1 MDNREYIANAYKT
14 ALERVVNEIRRLPS
28 QAEETLIL
36 ASILSTLILMKVY
49 HKPTNVMGRA
59 CSMSLFRFLAFN
71 AHESNQSITEKY
83 RHKLGA
89 SQESLDIQIVKA
101 IEKAHNDPLY
111 DSSTIRTLIMA
122 TRAFLF
128 EIEAHRLIQEYGSYE
143 TFSDEIGKMTAS
155 YFREYMLSRYK
166 DYPDMPQDISALYGK
181 FINYVIDTG
190 DLDAMLLVA

>member
-143 TFSDEIGKMTAS
+143 TFSDEIGKMTGS

-166 DYPDMPQDISALYGK
+166 DYPDMPQDLSALYGK

>member
-1 MDNREYIANAYKT
+1 MDNKDYIANAYKT

-36 ASILSTLILMKVY
+36 GSILSTLILMRVY

-71 AHESNQSITEKY
+71 AHESNPSITEKY

-89 SQESLDIQIVKA
+89 SQQSLDIQIVKA

-122 TRAFLF
+122 NRAFLF

-143 TFSDEIGKMTAS
+143 AFSETFGAMTMG
-155 YFREYMLSRYK
+155 YFKEYILSRYK
-166 DYPDMPQDISALYGK
+166 DYPDMLQDVMALYRH
-181 FINYVIDTG
+181 FINFVVETG